1 MIFDLT
7 ALQALASGFGYYRTR
22 EADFK
27 ALFRG
32 VADATLSAWFA
43 DFSSNEHFPTFR
55 TQNSQGTAQAPLI
68 TVIPQTENVI
78 QQVLGSF
85 GGRVQGETRDS
96 YLVQEGVEVVLFAKS
111 PDMARVYHVVARASH
126 AIARRPLLRAG
137 YMSVEYTGA
146 QPLSPEEEIAA
157 EELGIYVRR
166 ISVSA
171 QYQIEIPIPAD
182 SDISAETFTNVL
194 ILNTDQQDEQ
204 NRAGGVS
211 PDIT

>member
-7 ALQALASGFGYYRTR
+7 ALQAMASGFGYYRTR
-22 EADFK
+22 ESEFK

-32 VADATLSAWFA
+32 VADATLSSWFA
-43 DFSSNEHFPTFR
+43 DFSSNEHFPSFR
-55 TQNSQGTAQAPLI
+55 TRSAQGTSQAPLI
-68 TVIPQTENVI
+68 TIIPQTETVI

-85 GGRVQGETRDS
+85 GGRENGETRDS
-96 YLVQEGVEVVLFAKS
+96 YLVQEGVELVIFAKS
-111 PDMARVYHVVARASH
+111 SDMARVYHVIARASH

-137 YMSVEYTGA
+137 YTSIEYTGA
-146 QPLSPEEEIAA
+146 QPLTPEEEIAS

-166 ISVSA
+166 LSFEA
-171 QYQIEIPIPAD
+171 RYQIEIPIPSD

-194 ILNTDQQDEQ
+194 VLNIDQQDEQ

-211 PDIT
+211 PDLT